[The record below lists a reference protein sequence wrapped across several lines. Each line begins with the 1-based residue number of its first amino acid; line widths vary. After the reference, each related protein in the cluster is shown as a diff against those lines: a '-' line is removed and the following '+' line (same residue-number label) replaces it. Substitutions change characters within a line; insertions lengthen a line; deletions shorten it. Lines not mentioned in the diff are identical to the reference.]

1 LVIAMRDW
9 HILRLAQNQV
19 DDLLSQEYELNKKIE
34 ELKAKRLELE
44 LGLCAAFDRVMK
56 KAA

>member
-1 LVIAMRDW
+1 MRDW
-9 HILRLAQNQV
+9 HIFRLAQNQV
-19 DDLLSQEYELNKKIE
+19 DDLISQEYELNKKID

-44 LGLCAAFDRVMK
+44 LGLYAAFDRVMK